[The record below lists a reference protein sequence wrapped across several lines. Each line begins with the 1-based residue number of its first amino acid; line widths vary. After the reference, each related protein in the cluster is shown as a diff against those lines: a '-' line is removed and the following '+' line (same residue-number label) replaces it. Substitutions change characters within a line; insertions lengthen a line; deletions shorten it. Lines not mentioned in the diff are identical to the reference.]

1 MRELKHHEKKLL
13 RKVDFFSWK
22 DDQNIREGQIMRKYL
37 LQDRYTYCIVLI
49 KLSLIISF
57 CSFRTCALYYF
68 FYDNNFYLRSSS
80 SKASL
85 YYSLNYS
92 LKIISRTSSNC
103 LSYALIN
110 FYSSISCRASD
121 KSNF

>member
-1 MRELKHHEKKLL
+1 MTSA
-13 RKVDFFSWK
+13 F
-22 DDQNIREGQIMRKYL
+22 
-37 LQDRYTYCIVLI
+37 
-49 KLSLIISF
+49 
-57 CSFRTCALYYF
+57 YYF
-68 FYDNNFYLRSSS
+68 FYSNNFYLRSSS
-80 SKASL
+80 SNASL